1 MNTHWLPVA
10 QRSPLAHSGRAQ
22 RRTSPTQPNKWLRYL
37 VICAGIVALPILLAL
52 SLLLWMGTGNWSLL
66 PFWS

>member
-1 MNTHWLPVA
+1 MRTQCLPVV
-10 QRSPLAHSGRAQ
+10 QRPPLAYSGWAQ
-22 RRTSPTQPNKWLRYL
+22 RRTSPPQANKWLRYL
-37 VICAGIVALPILLAL
+37 VLCAGIVALPILLGL